1 MKGERMKGSVGK
13 GLTEPI
19 GFEHAV
25 NHVLWARQVAEEQA
39 CQNRIDAKALTGRG
53 TLAHLRQQVATLD
66 AAVLD
71 MRDLSAKS
79 KSVIGL
85 RAYLVVHQRS
95 HSGYM
100 FLRWR
105 ERSSSRHLPWEEA
118 ERLDHGAPH
127 LNNWCRAASRLAQEI
142 NARHLSAREAIKR
155 IREEVDQSEPFMF
168 PRSPISA

>member
-25 NHVLWARQVAEEQA
+25 NHVLWARQAAGEQA
-39 CQNRIDAKALTGRG
+39 CQNRVDAKALTGRG

-71 MRDLSAKS
+71 MRELAAKS

-118 ERLDHGAPH
+118 ERLDHGSRQ
-127 LNNWCRAASRLAQEI
+127 LNEWCRAASRLAQEI

>member
-1 MKGERMKGSVGK
+1 MKGSVEK
-13 GLTEPI
+13 GRTEPI
-19 GFEHAV
+19 GSEHAV
-25 NHVLWARQVAEEQA
+25 NHVLWARQTTGEQD
-39 CQNRIDAKALTGRG
+39 CQNRVDVKALTGRG

-66 AAVLD
+66 AAVLE
-71 MRDLSAKS
+71 MRELAEKS

-105 ERSSSRHLPWEEA
+105 ERSSSRHLPWDEA
-118 ERLDHGAPH
+118 EKLDHGAPL
-127 LNNWCRAASRLAQEI
+127 LNDWCRAASRLAQEI
-142 NARHLSAREAIKR
+142 NARHLAARESIKR
-155 IREEVDQSEPFMF
+155 IRDDVEQSEPFMF